1 MRNQLANLLEA
12 EEEWKEAAEVLM
24 KINMDATFS

>member
-1 MRNQLANLLEA
+1 MRNRFADLLEA

-24 KINMDATFS
+24 KINMDAAYS